1 MNKVYYSQADSR
13 WANFPYPS
21 KTYPKATIKSSGC
34 GPTSASMIISSMVKT
49 IYPNEMAK
57 IFLDNGL
64 RASTGTSHE
73 AFKFIADKYGL
84 KMKKSIYINDGVEC
98 LKKGGMVVAYCKAGG
113 LFSTGGHIIVLAG
126 IEGNNLIVYDPYLYK
141 NKFNSGNRKCVKVE
155 GNKVIVSVT
164 NFKKY
169 CDYTLYCYEKEKPDI
184 IYEAHIQDIGWQKPK
199 SNGQVAGTEGQEK
212 RIEAIK
218 INCDIPIKYRV
229 HMAEKGWSNWKSNN
243 ETAGTI
249 GESRRIEAIEIIAE
263 KPIKGQA
270 HVQNEGWQKEQIG
283 SPIILGTT
291 GKSLRLEAFKLE
303 FV

>member
-13 WANFPYPS
+13 WANHPYPS
-21 KTYPKATIKSSGC
+21 NRFPKATIKSGGC
-34 GPTSASMIISSMVKT
+34 GATSGAMIISSMVKT
-49 IYPNEMAK
+49 IYPDEMGD
-57 IFLDNGL
+57 IFRKNGL
-64 RASTGTSHE
+64 RASNGTDPK
-73 AFKFIADKYGL
+73 AFEWIAEKYNL
-84 KMKKSIYINDGVEC
+84 KVQRTIYINNAVEC
-98 LKKGGMVVAYCKAGG
+98 LKKGGMVVAYCKSGG
-113 LFSTGGHIIVLAG
+113 LFSNGGHIIVLAD
-126 IEGNNLIVYDPYLYK
+126 IQGNNLIVYDPYLYK

-155 GNKVIVSVT
+155 GNKAIVSVT

-184 IYEAHIQDIGWQKPK
+184 IYEAHIQDIGWQEPK

-229 HMAEKGWSNWKSNN
+229 HMEEKGWSNWKSNN

-249 GESRRIEAIEIIAE
+249 GESRRIEAIEIVSE
-263 KPIKGQA
+263 KVLKGQA